1 MTTPTRIS
9 VIGTGYLGATHAAC
23 MAELGFEVVGVDVD
37 PMKVEALSNGILPFY
52 EPYLEPMVREHTA
65 SGRLRFTTSTADA
78 ARFASVHFLGVGT
91 PQQRGKLAADLAH
104 VEAAVDA
111 LAPHLSD
118 GDIVVGKSTVPVG
131 TAARLQERLNAQL
144 PAGVSVDMVWNPEFL
159 REGFAVEDTL
169 RPDRI
174 VIGTR
179 NERSLTILKDVHAAP
194 LATGTPLLVTDL
206 ETAELVK
213 TAANAFLATKI
224 SFINAMSEMCEATG
238 ADVRDLADAIGHD
251 ARIGRKFLGA
261 GVGFGGGCLPKDIRA
276 FRARA
281 DELGLSGTLTF
292 LTEVDR
298 INMRRRDRVITLAEQ
313 ALDGSLCGR
322 RIAILGAAFKPD
334 SDDVRDSPGLDVA
347 ARLHAGG
354 ADVRV
359 YDPMANGT
367 AARVQPTL
375 GYVESARAAIS
386 DAELV
391 IVVTEWLEFIEMN
404 PTTVNIWAA
413 QPLVIDARNCLDAD
427 AWTDAGWKYMGL
439 GRCHPAHHADTV
451 VAHVPDNASELAD
464 GHLVG

>member
-1 MTTPTRIS
+1 
-9 VIGTGYLGATHAAC
+9 VIGGYGLFGVIVEADLDLVPNR
-23 MAELGFEVVGVDVD
+23 MYELRQSTVA
-37 PMKVEALSNGILPFY
+37 VEALPSHLHDDVFTDPTARLAYAHLSTSPASLLSEAIVYTHHDIAGCPDG
-52 EPYLEPMVREHTA
+52 EPMPPLR
-65 SGRLRFTTSTADA
+65 SDQDSRFGRL
-78 ARFASVHFLGVGT
+78 V
-91 PQQRGKLAADLAH
+91 
-104 VEAAVDA
+104 
-111 LAPHLSD
+111 
-118 GDIVVGKSTVPVG
+118 
-131 TAARLQERLNAQL
+131 LNL
-144 PAGVSVDMVWNPEFL
+144 
-159 REGFAVEDTL
+159 EGFAVEDTL

-179 NERSLTILKDVHAAP
+179 NERSLTILKHVYATP
-194 LATGTPLLVTDL
+194 LASGTPLLVTDL

-224 SFINAMSEMCEATG
+224 SFINAMAEMCEATG

-347 ARLHAGG
+347 ARLHDCG

-367 AARVQPTL
+367 AARVHPTL

-391 IVVTEWLEFIEMN
+391 IVVTEWREFIDLN
-404 PTTVNIWAA
+404 PSTANSWAA

-427 AWTDAGWKYMGL
+427 AWTDAGWTYMGL
-439 GRCHPAHHADTV
+439 GRCHPAHNADPV
-451 VAHVPDNASELAD
+451 VAHVPDNAAELAD